1 MQKNTMS
8 YKYGRGLLKV
18 FQIYLKQNRSR
29 ISLRLSTLLPLAKDK
44 DWKIKEINDELLMM
58 NYEW

>member
-1 MQKNTMS
+1 MS

-29 ISLRLSTLLPLAKDK
+29 ISLRFSTLLPLAKDK